1 MLSSLPD
8 HARVWI
14 YPSERPFS
22 AAEKV
27 AVIKHASEFAQR
39 WVAHSHQLT
48 AATEVLEDRFLVLAV
63 DESQAGASGCSIDSS
78 VRFVQQLGA
87 EMGVDFFNRM
97 LFSYRTDSGEVMTVG
112 RPDFK
117 AHYASEAIKDDTIVF
132 DPLVKTIGELKE
144 SFEKKLSES
153 WHRRMV

>member
-1 MLSSLPD
+1 MLPSLPD

-14 YPSERPFS
+14 YPAERPFNET
-22 AAEKV
+22 EKV
-27 AVIKHASEFAQR
+27 TVLKHASEFAQR
-39 WVAHSHQLT
+39 WVAHNHQLK
-48 AATEVLEDRFLVLAV
+48 AAAEVLEDQFLVLAV

-87 EMGVDFFNRM
+87 ELGVDFFNRM
-97 LFSYRTDSGEVMTVG
+97 LFTFRNDAGEAVTVG
-112 RPDFK
+112 RSDFK
-117 AHYASEAIKDDTIVF
+117 AHYAAGAIKDDTPVF

-144 SFEKKLSES
+144 GFEKKLSES

>member
-14 YPSERPFS
+14 YPSERPFTAS
-22 AAEKV
+22 EKATV
-27 AVIKHASEFAQR
+27 TKHATDFTQR
-39 WVAHSHQLT
+39 WVAHSNQLK
-48 AATEVLEDRFLVLAV
+48 AAAEVLEDRFLVLAV

-97 LFSYRTDSGEVMTVG
+97 LFSYRTDTGEVITVG

-117 AHYASEAIKDDTIVF
+117 AHYASHEIKDDTIVF
-132 DPLVKTIGELKE
+132 DPLIKTIGELKE
-144 SFEKKLSES
+144 GFEKKLSDS